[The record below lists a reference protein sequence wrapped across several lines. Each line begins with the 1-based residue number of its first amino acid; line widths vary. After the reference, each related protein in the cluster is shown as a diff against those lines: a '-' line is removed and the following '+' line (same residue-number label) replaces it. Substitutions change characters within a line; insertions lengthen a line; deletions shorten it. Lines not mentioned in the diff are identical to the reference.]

1 MDKVA
6 LVTGSSSGIGFET
19 SLALARNGYHTFATM
34 RNLGKDEKIKQIIE
48 KEDLSIEILELDV
61 DSEESVNRAIKTVS
75 EKKGRIDVL
84 VNNAGYGMWGT
95 VEDVSIDEFKEQFET
110 NFFSIIRLI
119 QKVAPIMRKQ
129 NSGNIVNISSVA
141 GRIGFPVSPAYI
153 SSKFALEGLSES
165 LRFEL
170 IPFGINLIIIEPGVI
185 KTNFFDSMK
194 MSEKSQQDSTYK
206 EITDK
211 VISGVKMMAEMGTHP
226 KEVANVVIKTLG
238 EEKPLPRYVIGNDAM
253 MFLEAKK
260 MKTDIEFENYL
271 KKELYGELIDL
282 DSFMYDFFIFLVVK
296 LIYSFN

>member
-1 MDKVA
+1 MKTVMDKVA

-48 KEDLSIEILELDV
+48 KEDLSVEILELDV
-61 DSEESVNRAIKTVS
+61 DNEESVNRAIKTVS

-170 IPFGINLIIIEPGVI
+170 MPFGINVIIIEPGVI

-226 KEVANVVIKTLG
+226 KEVANVVIKALG

-271 KKELYGELIDL
+271 KKELYGE
-282 DSFMYDFFIFLVVK
+282 
-296 LIYSFN
+296 